1 MFACVSGE
9 NDDGGGKNLLIDL
22 IGIRVRAD
30 INARLRIWL
39 LLAVEERAKQPL
51 SVVAPIAVFPCLEL
65 RMAGYDGKL

>member
-1 MFACVSGE
+1 M
-9 NDDGGGKNLLIDL
+9 IDL